1 MWGRV
6 THTHCAMRTA
16 WNEAETPTQTPNELM
31 RLHNESVVYSM
42 SHLMWYVECCSSEI
56 GIIWRT
62 QIVRDLCI
70 SLCVWSALVC
80 NYNQREYQLFT
91 MNRYVNDVSG
101 WVCECVSEW
110 VSESVIEWVCAWM
123 SESVIEWVCAW
134 MSESVIEWVCG
145 WLSEWANVR
154 ECEFE

>member
-123 SESVIEWVCAW
+123 SESVIEWVC
-134 MSESVIEWVCG
+134 G